1 MFGGE
6 QMLEK
11 LGLATA
17 ITFSLY
23 LLVKV
28 PTPTGAKLGG
38 HPTFA
43 NQLISAKPQQFSA
56 WPRP

>member
-1 MFGGE
+1 
-6 QMLEK
+6 MLEK

-28 PTPTGAKLGG
+28 PTPTGTKFGG
-38 HPTFA
+38 QSIFAHQISSATPRSIAARSHP
-43 NQLISAKPQQFSA
+43 
-56 WPRP
+56 

>member
-1 MFGGE
+1 
-6 QMLEK
+6 MLEK

-28 PTPTGAKLGG
+28 PTPAGAKLGG
-38 HPTFA
+38 PSNFA
-43 NQLISAKPQQFSA
+43 NQLISAMPQQN
-56 WPRP
+56 RP

>member
-28 PTPTGAKLGG
+28 PTPTGTKIGG
-38 HPTFA
+38 HPTWS
-43 NQLISAKPQQFSA
+43 NHLISAQ
-56 WPRP
+56 PRSIAARSHP